1 MGDTLKELKLAD
13 QGYSSELPG
22 NMTETSG
29 GTYIPAQLFTTAN
42 PTGSVGT
49 SSQSTTDEEEIKTSR
64 PQVAGARSVSTQMDR
79 YPQGRNTSCL
89 EDKLAYRKKTNVTTE
104 EEGTHQQGW
113 SDTPGINP
121 TMTALSQLELEL
133 ITSGTK
139 KSIDKTNT
147 EGDRVPMM
155 TW

>member
-1 MGDTLKELKLAD
+1 
-13 QGYSSELPG
+13 
-22 NMTETSG
+22 MTETSG

-104 EEGTHQQGW
+104 EEGTHPRGL
-113 SDTPGINP
+113 SDTPGTDP
-121 TMTALSQLELEL
+121 TMTALTQLEPEL
-133 ITSGTK
+133 ITHALYDQK
-139 KSIDKTNT
+139 C
-147 EGDRVPMM
+147 
-155 TW
+155 